1 MLADELL
8 KKRKDRAVAIVMN
21 IIERDIHPLLN
32 QLPEGKREPAKRKLR
47 KVILDQFNDFY
58 DMARDVALSGE
69 AATFWFNDEEW
80 EHRFEVIWEQATK
93 EDDDARPVTESN

>member
-8 KKRKDRAVAIVMN
+8 KKRKDRAVAIVMS

-32 QLPEGKREPAKRKLR
+32 SLPADKREPAKRKLR

-58 DMARDVALSGE
+58 DMARDVAMSGE

-80 EHRFEVIWEQATK
+80 ERRLGQMYDAMMGDHDAEAATG
-93 EDDDARPVTESN
+93 S